1 MMQSNPNGCFILN
14 ILFHLNITVKAL
26 QMLHVIYK
34 TAYFPC
40 IMHSK
45 VLPKTKVLLSKYIL

>member
-1 MMQSNPNGCFILN
+1 MDVSYYSVSLKYYSKSIAN
-14 ILFHLNITVKAL
+14 ASRYL
-26 QMLHVIYK
+26 Q

-45 VLPKTKVLLSKYIL
+45 VLPETKVLLSKYVL